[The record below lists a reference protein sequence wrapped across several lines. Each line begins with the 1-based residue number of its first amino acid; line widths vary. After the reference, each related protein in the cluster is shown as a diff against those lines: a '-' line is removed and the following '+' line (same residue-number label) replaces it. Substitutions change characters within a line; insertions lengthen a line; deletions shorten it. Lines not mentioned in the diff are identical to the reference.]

1 MCIWIKWNTKNAS
14 NLEESADMFE
24 LSEEEEI
31 SCIAEQKRP
40 RGSQTCLTLTSRVSS
55 DTFTIFMIVIF

>member
-1 MCIWIKWNTKNAS
+1 
-14 NLEESADMFE
+14 MFE

-40 RGSQTCLTLTSRVSS
+40 RGSQTCLTLTSHISS
-55 DTFTIFMIVIF
+55 DTFTIFTIVNAINGNYFTGRLYHIQPPLE